1 MRSLRPLAASG
12 LSNLPDNPTPLPD
25 DGPPLSSGYR
35 EHRRIL
41 YTEPDDNKRL
51 TYAGYSGYRRVRRV
65 LWGHGSHQ
73 QEVEECTLH
82 RECFVTTFCAVITP
96 SLRVK
101 SRNGEGGSHVREHV
115 ALKMTCAPLCH
126 WAPGSSPDTALLML
140 LWSSETI
147 RRAPERPGR
156 GSPAQKRGVGR
167 PFSGPATSTAR
178 ISLKPSS
185 STSTQATSAMLV
197 TLAPH
202 LTFR

>member
-1 MRSLRPLAASG
+1 MRSLRQLAASG

-65 LWGHGSHQ
+65 LWRHGSHQ

-101 SRNGEGGSHVREHV
+101 SRNGECIGAVS
-115 ALKMTCAPLCH
+115 
-126 WAPGSSPDTALLML
+126 
-140 LWSSETI
+140 
-147 RRAPERPGR
+147 
-156 GSPAQKRGVGR
+156 
-167 PFSGPATSTAR
+167 
-178 ISLKPSS
+178 
-185 STSTQATSAMLV
+185 
-197 TLAPH
+197 
-202 LTFR
+202 FRT